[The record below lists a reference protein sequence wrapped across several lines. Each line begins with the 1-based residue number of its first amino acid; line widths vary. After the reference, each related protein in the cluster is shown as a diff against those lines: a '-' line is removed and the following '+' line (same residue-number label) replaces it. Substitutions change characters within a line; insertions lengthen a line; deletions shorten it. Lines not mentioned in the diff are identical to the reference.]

1 MIKIAKNIIS
11 AKTLSQE
18 RENRHMMCC
27 LVMVIM
33 TFGMKEPQIAPN
45 RGMTLS
51 EVMVGLVLLA
61 VFFASIFE
69 LNAVCLRYIDA
80 TKESVAALQSVQDR
94 SEMLRNLSFT
104 DLVSTTAVQNLMATA
119 PNAAPFAGKA
129 TETVK
134 ISAFPTPNGVTQ
146 FTRTPSGTVTTNS
159 VATDLGTGL
168 VKVEVKVA
176 WAMTF
181 GGRPRTEEST
191 NILSN
196 GSKK

>member
-1 MIKIAKNIIS
+1 
-11 AKTLSQE
+11 
-18 RENRHMMCC
+18 
-27 LVMVIM
+27 MVIM